1 MSDFLATVAY
11 FTRVV
16 DSGDYYIVEFF
27 DRRFIVRKGNVERGL
42 MDMLKNMPCSYAYA
56 LLRVLSLRVR
66 FDKNAVMRSMRCQ
79 V

>member
-16 DSGDYYIVEFF
+16 DSGDYYIIEYF
-27 DRRFIVRKGNVERGL
+27 DYRFIVRKKNVERGL
-42 MDMLKNMPCSYAYA
+42 MDMLKNMPCPYAYA

-66 FDKNAVMRSMRCQ
+66 FDENAVMRNIRC
-79 V
+79 